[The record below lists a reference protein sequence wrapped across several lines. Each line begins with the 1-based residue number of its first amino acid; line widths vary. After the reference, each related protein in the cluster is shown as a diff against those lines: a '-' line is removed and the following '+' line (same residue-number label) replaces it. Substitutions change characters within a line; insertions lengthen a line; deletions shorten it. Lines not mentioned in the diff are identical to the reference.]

1 MDRSMDDAYLDKIR
15 EFVSQRSGL
24 SFNGR
29 KREALRHRLEKRLEK
44 LGLATFAAYWDCLKQ
59 TPGEEAR
66 LLDCL
71 TTNETFFFRNQDQFS
86 YLRDVIIPDIE
97 ALRGMDVVRS
107 WGGSGTVPASSIM
120 KLRILSAGCSSGEE
134 PYSIAMT
141 LLESLRYPKAWNLE
155 IIAGDLSERCLK
167 AAAEGYYEKDKLKSI
182 PDRYV
187 AKYMQQNSDGAV
199 IREEVKKMVSFT
211 HLNLDELMKGGPF
224 PGSVSLSE
232 PFDIIF
238 CRNVMIY
245 FSASCQ
251 QLLVD
256 TLHHLLVPGGYL
268 FTGDA
273 EPLHLFDHSFE
284 TIKGARCL
292 IYKKTEMTKYVEA
305 L

>member
-1 MDRSMDDAYLDKIR
+1 MGDAYLDKIR
-15 EFVSQRSGL
+15 EFVSQRSRL
-24 SFNGR
+24 DFSGR
-29 KREALRHRLEKRLEK
+29 KQEVLRHRLERRLET
-44 LGLATFAAYWDCLKQ
+44 LGLVNFAAYLSYLQQ
-59 TPGEEAR
+59 TSGEEAR

-86 YLRDVIIPDIE
+86 HLREVIIPGIE
-97 ALRGMDVVRS
+97 TLRGMDIVRS
-107 WGGSGTVPASSIM
+107 WGGSSRVPPSSIM
-120 KLRILSAGCSSGEE
+120 KLRILSAGCSTGEE

-155 IIAGDLSERCLK
+155 IIAGDLNESCLK
-167 AAAEGYYEKDKLKSI
+167 AATEGYYEKDRLKNI
-182 PDRYV
+182 PDCYV
-187 AKYMQQNSDGAV
+187 DKYMLQNADGAV
-199 IREEVKKMVSFT
+199 IREEVKNMVSFI
-211 HLNLDELMKGGPF
+211 HLNLDRLMKDEPF

-251 QLLVD
+251 QMLVD

-273 EPLHLFDHSFE
+273 EPLHLFDHTFE

-292 IYKKTEMTKYVEA
+292 IYKKTEMTNYVEA

>member
-1 MDRSMDDAYLDKIR
+1 MDDAYIDRIG

-24 SFNGR
+24 SFSGR

-44 LGLATFAAYWDCLKQ
+44 LGLANLAAYWDYLKQ
-59 TPGEEAR
+59 TSGEEAR

-86 YLRDVIIPDIE
+86 YLRDVIIPDIQT
-97 ALRGMDVVRS
+97 LRGMDVVRS
-107 WGGSGTVPASSIM
+107 WGGSSRVPASSIM
-120 KLRILSAGCSSGEE
+120 KLRILSAGCSTGEE

-155 IIAGDLSERCLK
+155 IVAGDLNASCLE
-167 AAAEGYYEKDKLKSI
+167 AAVEGYYEEEKLKNI
-182 PDRYV
+182 PDSYV
-187 AKYMQQNSDGAV
+187 DKYMQQNADGAV

-211 HLNLDELMKGGPF
+211 HLNLDGLMKGEPF
-224 PGSVSLSE
+224 PGYVSLPE

-251 QLLVD
+251 QMLVD
-256 TLHHLLVPGGYL
+256 TLHQLLVPGGYL

-284 TIKGARCL
+284 MLKGARCL
-292 IYKKTEMTKYVEA
+292 IYKKTEMTNYVEP